1 MKRSRVMVI
10 VAVLAGSLFLA
21 GPLWSAT
28 APLWT
33 QTFTLPNCDT
43 IWVNAV
49 VASNNTCIVCGTAFD
64 STKATG
70 DIGFIKGFDV
80 ATGNLKWQDTLTT
93 DADHSVFYSLAV
105 AGNTVLV
112 EGYSY
117 SYTVDPSNYYI
128 YTVNQSTLRAYNADA
143 TGGGTISPIWSVP
156 QNATPLNFGPTNLV
170 TANNRVFVVRQEK
183 GLYDI
188 SKTTGNC
195 IVQAYE
201 VGTPIVGAT
210 SLLME

>member
-28 APLWT
+28 GPLWE
-33 QTFTLPNCDT
+33 QKFTLPNCDT
-43 IWVNAV
+43 IWVEAV
-49 VASNNTCIVCGTAFD
+49 AASTNTCIVCGIAFD

-93 DADHSVFYSLAV
+93 DADHNGFDSLAV
-105 AGNTVLV
+105 VGNTVLV
-112 EGYSY
+112 DGFSY
-117 SYTVDPSNYYI
+117 SYNVDQNV

-143 TGGGTISPIWSVP
+143 TGGGTISPIWTVT
-156 QNATPLNFGPTNLV
+156 QNTTPLNFGPPNLV

-183 GLYDI
+183 GLGDP
-188 SKTTGNC
+188 TGTGNC

-201 VGTPIVGAT
+201 VGAPIVGAT